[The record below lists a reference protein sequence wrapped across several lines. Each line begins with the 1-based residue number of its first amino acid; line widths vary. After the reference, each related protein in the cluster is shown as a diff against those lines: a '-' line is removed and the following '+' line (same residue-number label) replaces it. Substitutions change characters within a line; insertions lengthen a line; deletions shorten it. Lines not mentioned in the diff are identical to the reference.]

1 MKTSIYRGFSMA
13 MLNNQR
19 VSILALPN
27 IDFYGRT
34 CGMSA
39 AASPW
44 SSSWKAGSQ
53 PLIIQIYWD
62 DRPPQGNPRYPKVE
76 NSGHWSISWW
86 YQISYPQ
93 LSQLRVRLRP
103 TVSGRTR
110 ALRCPPMRG
119 GATSLWIGSV
129 RSYLSASSWVK
140 LVDPWNWE
148 NRRFFGGQYLR
159 WRETRGLNPRRGSL
173 GLNIHFQDPKTDV
186 L

>member
-1 MKTSIYRGFSMA
+1 MA
-13 MLNNQR
+13 GPVECQQQLHLDLVAEKQAHN
-19 VSILALPN
+19 L
-27 IDFYGRT
+27 
-34 CGMSA
+34 
-39 AASPW
+39 
-44 SSSWKAGSQ
+44 SSSKYIGM
-53 PLIIQIYWD
+53 IV
-62 DRPPQGNPRYPKVE
+62 PPQGNPRYPKVE